1 MKRMAAS
8 FCLRPKWH
16 VQTSK
21 PWLYKT
27 PHFNTPLCCT
37 SFVQDMS
44 EMRGL
49 FVYGR
54 AFSMDAAAAF
64 TEGDA
69 QISSDSARRHHC
81 NAFHGGQRR
90 EFGLP
95 LRQGCDPER
104 HKKHCPHEQTV
115 QHPLFSVQCRKNKPG
130 GQHCERNRH
139 GGERQKQMRR
149 NIHLAANSCDQPKQ
163 DECRREAAHHSGQGM
178 CRKARRTAFGTH
190 FAFLHKTT
198 PPCSYQKVC
207 MEVSVH
213 SGFIC

>member
-1 MKRMAAS
+1 MLPEAAAEHSGQQSQCQTDGLQMKRMAAS

-104 HKKHCPHEQTV
+104 HKNIAPMSRPYSIPFSPCSAAKTSPAGSIANETATVERGKSRCGGISTLQQTAATSPNRMNADAR
-115 QHPLFSVQCRKNKPG
+115 PLTIPARAC
-130 GQHCERNRH
+130 
-139 GGERQKQMRR
+139 
-149 NIHLAANSCDQPKQ
+149 A
-163 DECRREAAHHSGQGM
+163 
-178 CRKARRTAFGTH
+178 ARRGAPRSALILR
-190 FAFLHKTT
+190 FA
-198 PPCSYQKVC
+198 
-207 MEVSVH
+207 
-213 SGFIC
+213 